1 MIPSST
7 NPTRPFT
14 TNTLD
19 EHLDMLMVC
28 HHLKREIPED
38 ISFAESR
45 IRGETIGAED
55 ALHDMGAISI
65 ISSDSQAM
73 GRIGEVISRTWYLV
87 FE

>member
-1 MIPSST
+1 
-7 NPTRPFT
+7 
-14 TNTLD
+14 
-19 EHLDMLMVC
+19 MVC
-28 HHLKREIPED
+28 HHLKKEIKED

-73 GRIGEVISRTWYLV
+73 VAIVTLIS
-87 FE
+87 